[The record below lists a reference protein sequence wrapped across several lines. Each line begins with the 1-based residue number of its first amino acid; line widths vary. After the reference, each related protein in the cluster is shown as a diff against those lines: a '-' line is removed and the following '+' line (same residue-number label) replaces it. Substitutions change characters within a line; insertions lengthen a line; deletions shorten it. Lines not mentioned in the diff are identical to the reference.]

1 MEYFVK
7 LDHADVSAITK
18 ALYEAS
24 EGKDH
29 LAYYQDIASDI
40 KTQIAKQIQDGLQ
53 IYPISEP
60 MLKALYYLAKEEN
73 IDKEQ
78 FMEIAKAFAS
88 GIMFKNNTQQA

>member
-1 MEYFVK
+1 MEYFIK
-7 LDHADVSAITK
+7 LNFSDASGIIK

-29 LAYYQDIASDI
+29 LRYYQDIASNI
-40 KTQIAKQIQDGLQ
+40 KIQMGKQAQNKSQ
-53 IYPISEP
+53 VYPIPEP
-60 MLKALYYLAKEEN
+60 MLKALYYLAKEEG

-78 FMEIAKAFAS
+78 FMEIAKAFAF